1 MPESLIRRAPVNIA
15 EAAPDYNRERPESTI
30 VLPRVAGFFLMI
42 AAEHLGTPVMVD
54 TDDKIAPKYKAMY
67 PSVMRSLEA
76 QYGADAASEA
86 RDLALEIIPHYGLG
100 SFERVLNDYI
110 GPNSEQLAR
119 IETASALKGNVR
131 SFVNSLDV
139 IDSLEPRLKRDV
151 NSIDAIDDLDR

>member
-1 MPESLIRRAPVNIA
+1 MPESLIRKAPVNIV

-42 AAEHLGTPVMVD
+42 AAQHLGTPVMIE
-54 TDDKIAPKYKAMY
+54 TEEKIVLKYKAMY
-67 PSVMRSLEA
+67 PTVMRSLEA

-100 SFERVLNDYI
+100 SFEKVLQNYI
-110 GPNSEQLAR
+110 GSNSEELAR
-119 IETASALKGNVR
+119 VETARALKENVR
-131 SFVNSLDV
+131 GFVNSLELVDY
-139 IDSLEPRLKRDV
+139 LEPRLERDI